1 MDRSLEQADDLT
13 MRNIKVFIELVS
25 LAKEEEVIRMDNEKK
40 KKKGLFSVIRE
51 SMTKT
56 GGC

>member
-56 GGC
+56 GGS